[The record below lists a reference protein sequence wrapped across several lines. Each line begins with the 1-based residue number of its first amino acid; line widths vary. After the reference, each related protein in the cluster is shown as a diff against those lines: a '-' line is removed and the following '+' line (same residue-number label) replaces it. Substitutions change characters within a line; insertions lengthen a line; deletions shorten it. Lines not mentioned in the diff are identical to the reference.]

1 MADNIDLQKMVER
14 LNQVGIALSGERNLN
29 RLLEMIVDNARDFT
43 NADGGTLHLVQ
54 EKDLKFEILQND
66 TLNTRM
72 GGTSGQEI
80 TWPPVPLYIEGKPNE
95 SHVSANVANT
105 GEAVNIPDVYEA
117 EGFDFTGTRNFDQSS
132 GYRSK
137 SMLVMPMRNH
147 EDDIIGVLQLLN
159 AKNPD
164 TEELVPFSSDLE
176 DLISSL
182 ASQAAVAITNAEL
195 IQELMNLFDAFIRSI
210 ATAIDEK
217 SAYTAGH
224 ISRVAELTMAI
235 AQRVNDVKDGPY
247 QNVHFTPDQMNELRV
262 AAWMHDVGKITTPEY
277 VVDKATKLATI
288 FDRVEMVKTR
298 YEILK
303 RDLEI
308 KALKAKLDLVLK
320 GKKDPDELKKSGRD
334 LKRRLRETQEEI
346 DFILECN
353 KVAEF
358 MEEENIQK
366 LETIAK
372 KTYKSNGKREHL
384 LTEDELHNLSI
395 RGFGTLTDEERK
407 IIENHAPVSIKM
419 LSQLPFPKKLKNVTE
434 YAGGHHERLDGTGYP
449 LGLTAEQLPLEA
461 RIIAVADVF
470 EALTAGDRPY
480 KKAKKLSEAM
490 RIIGFMVKDNHID
503 KDLVELSLKEHVFQE
518 YAKNEMDPSQVD
530 DIEV

>member
-164 TEELVPFSSDLE
+164 TEELVPF
-176 DLISSL
+176 
-182 ASQAAVAITNAEL
+182 
-195 IQELMNLFDAFIRSI
+195 
-210 ATAIDEK
+210 
-217 SAYTAGH
+217 
-224 ISRVAELTMAI
+224 
-235 AQRVNDVKDGPY
+235 
-247 QNVHFTPDQMNELRV
+247 
-262 AAWMHDVGKITTPEY
+262 
-277 VVDKATKLATI
+277 
-288 FDRVEMVKTR
+288 
-298 YEILK
+298 LK
-303 RDLEI
+303 
-308 KALKAKLDLVLK
+308 
-320 GKKDPDELKKSGRD
+320 
-334 LKRRLRETQEEI
+334 
-346 DFILECN
+346 
-353 KVAEF
+353 
-358 MEEENIQK
+358 
-366 LETIAK
+366 
-372 KTYKSNGKREHL
+372 
-384 LTEDELHNLSI
+384 
-395 RGFGTLTDEERK
+395 
-407 IIENHAPVSIKM
+407 
-419 LSQLPFPKKLKNVTE
+419 
-434 YAGGHHERLDGTGYP
+434 
-449 LGLTAEQLPLEA
+449 
-461 RIIAVADVF
+461 
-470 EALTAGDRPY
+470 
-480 KKAKKLSEAM
+480 
-490 RIIGFMVKDNHID
+490 
-503 KDLVELSLKEHVFQE
+503 
-518 YAKNEMDPSQVD
+518 
-530 DIEV
+530 